1 MHRENS
7 LIIFFFWASLI
18 FHTWEGQYLIAVTSF
33 SFCLAVT
40 IKGILAILFSLS
52 QDENGKGLSD
62 EEIVGE
68 VMTFMFAGHDTTASG
83 MCTREI
89 VLFISLLWCRSY
101 FGLSD
106 SCNVC
111 ILLFIS
117 VIVIIISIIT
127 TIFLLLL
134 IKVIIIDIII
144 IIIIIIIVIIFFTIV
159 IMLRTTFWAFPLR
172 GNHLTP
178 IKTSR
183 KDPLITIYLK
193 LFLSYCMDFIQ
204 LSKISRT
211 SREMPTGSRWSGWAQ
226 SRLRLVRT

>member
-1 MHRENS
+1 
-7 LIIFFFWASLI
+7 
-18 FHTWEGQYLIAVTSF
+18 
-33 SFCLAVT
+33 
-40 IKGILAILFSLS
+40 
-52 QDENGKGLSD
+52 
-62 EEIVGE
+62 
-68 VMTFMFAGHDTTASG
+68 MTFMFAGHDTTASG

-89 VLFISLLWCRSY
+89 VLFTSLLWCRSY

-117 VIVIIISIIT
+117 VFVIIIRIIT

-144 IIIIIIIVIIFFTIV
+144 IIVIIIFTKV

-204 LSKISRT
+204 LSKVSRT
-211 SREMPTGSRWSGWAQ
+211 SREMPTGSRWSGWVQ